1 MSAESGMPHHP
12 TALVPLAT
20 GFEEIE
26 AVTLIDLLRRGGFEV
41 TVAGLSAGSVTGA
54 HGLAVVP
61 DASLTMIA
69 ERSYTLI
76 ALPGGS
82 AGADRLAS
90 DQRLRTLLQHAVAT
104 GCIVGAICAAPRVL
118 ARAGLLDKRRVTSY
132 PGALDNIVPATWIY
146 CNDPVVIDDRLV
158 TSRGPGTAMD
168 FSLSLIEITRGLRQ
182 RRRVESLL
190 KRP

>member
-1 MSAESGMPHHP
+1 MSPESGMPHNP
-12 TALVPLAT
+12 TALVPLAA

-41 TVAGLSAGSVTGA
+41 IVAGLSAGSVTGA

-61 DASLTMIA
+61 DASLPMITD
-69 ERSYTLI
+69 RSYALI

-82 AGADRLAS
+82 AGAERLAA
-90 DQRLRTLLQHAVAT
+90 DLRLRTLLQRAAG
-104 GCIVGAICAAPRVL
+104 GCIIGAICAAPRVL

-146 CNDPVVIDDRLV
+146 CNDPVVVDGRLV

-168 FSLSLIEITRGLRQ
+168 FALSLIEIIQGLRQ
-182 RRRVESLL
+182 RHRVESQL